1 MRSCPA
7 RLSSTMRLQH
17 VSSVYSRRGAQ
28 PLAARVLPSVV
39 RALSRAPSLHAT
51 SSLDSPA
58 RARTMPTSAPP
69 SCMLH
74 GCRLMRYTA
83 WRRKSVLRSPTR
95 YLLLRYPSTART
107 LRKAPPASSFIMSPS
122 VSPPSTRI
130 KARRVAVLSS
140 TLHCRMRGAWDTR
153 PQRRIV
159 YLAMSRQSRRRP
171 SRPVCSNALRRRAVT
186 V

>member
-7 RLSSTMRLQH
+7 RHSSTMRLQR

-28 PLAARVLPSVV
+28 PPAARVLYGN
-39 RALSRAPSLHAT
+39 RMHAT
-51 SSLDSPA
+51 SSLDSLA

-95 YLLLRYPSTART
+95 YLLLRSLSTART
-107 LRKAPPASSFIMSPS
+107 LRKAPPASSFTMSPS

-153 PQRRIV
+153 PQRRTV
-159 YLAMSRQSRRRP
+159 YLAMSRQSRRRR
-171 SRPVCSNALRRRAVT
+171 SRQVCSNALRRLAVT